1 MLINR
6 VAQKLLAAPE
16 LAPVLHELD
25 AGHDATL
32 GVPQSARSLL
42 VAALWARDPRPCL
55 LVVSGEEAADR
66 TARALAAWLGMDV
79 VCRYPD
85 RRDLPWADKPADDAV
100 VGARCR
106 AVARLAA
113 GEKCLVV
120 ASARALLRR
129 VPPVGSGYFASSTFG
144 VGDEVDFA
152 DVPRL
157 LVGMGYT
164 DAGDPSDVTAA
175 GTFCVHGDAVDVFP
189 AQATSPVRLEF
200 FGDEVDRVRRMVPA
214 TGQTI
219 GELQD
224 VTDRAA
230 KSYYTRRDVKTL
242 FSHFYKLAIRDDY
255 VTDNKAQYI
264 KLPKLI
270 EKEKEIFTKDEI
282 QTLWIDYNAHK
293 CKVTAAILIMIYTG
307 MRPGELLQ
315 IKTENVNLNEQYL
328 TGGIKTEKGKR
339 RKIIIPDRIVP
350 LIQYLERA
358 SKDGLLCWYKNK
370 NDFYDEWQEKRDE
383 LEIREC
389 MTPYCCRHTYIT
401 QLTALGVSPAML
413 QELAGHEDY
422 ETTLNYTHLSV
433 KDRLQEVNRL

>member
-1 MLINR
+1 MTCIFCKR
-6 VAQKLLAAPE
+6 E
-16 LAPVLHELD
+16 LP
-25 AGHDATL
+25 
-32 GVPQSARSLL
+32 
-42 VAALWARDPRPCL
+42 
-55 LVVSGEEAADR
+55 
-66 TARALAAWLGMDV
+66 
-79 VCRYPD
+79 
-85 RRDLPWADKPADDAV
+85 DDAV
-100 VGARCR
+100 FCLYCGKKQRSE
-106 AVARLAA
+106 
-113 GEKCLVV
+113 EKKHI
-120 ASARALLRR
+120 RHRGNGQ
-129 VPPVGSGYFASSTFG
+129 GSVYKDSKGHYTAEKTFG
-144 VGDEVDFA
+144 YYMESGKRKRIFKRKKGFTTKKAALEYLATLTQKTKDRKAPTLSELWATFEQYVSCDLSKSKQTAYRIAWKNIKSSVGYRSIDDFT
-152 DVPRL
+152 V
-157 LVGMGYT
+157 
-164 DAGDPSDVTAA
+164 S
-175 GTFCVHGDAVDVFP
+175 
-189 AQATSPVRLEF
+189 
-200 FGDEVDRVRRMVPA
+200 
-214 TGQTI
+214 
-219 GELQD
+219 ELQD

-282 QTLWIDYNAHK
+282 QTLWLDYNAHK

>member
-1 MLINR
+1 M
-6 VAQKLLAAPE
+6 
-16 LAPVLHELD
+16 
-25 AGHDATL
+25 
-32 GVPQSARSLL
+32 
-42 VAALWARDPRPCL
+42 
-55 LVVSGEEAADR
+55 
-66 TARALAAWLGMDV
+66 
-79 VCRYPD
+79 
-85 RRDLPWADKPADDAV
+85 
-100 VGARCR
+100 
-106 AVARLAA
+106 
-113 GEKCLVV
+113 
-120 ASARALLRR
+120 
-129 VPPVGSGYFASSTFG
+129 
-144 VGDEVDFA
+144 
-152 DVPRL
+152 
-157 LVGMGYT
+157 
-164 DAGDPSDVTAA
+164 
-175 GTFCVHGDAVDVFP
+175 
-189 AQATSPVRLEF
+189 
-200 FGDEVDRVRRMVPA
+200 
-214 TGQTI
+214 
-219 GELQD
+219 
-224 VTDRAA
+224 TDRAA

-282 QTLWIDYNAHK
+282 QTLWLDYNAHK